1 MSFTLTRGI
10 NSVVLRNPSL
20 GNKYTLDTGLV
31 TRRSRG
37 GKTLQYKD
45 PNNLMITSESLTF
58 TNIKKSIV
66 DDLIVFLAAHR
77 GKELTIN
84 TRSTDIPGFVQNETI
99 DYVVDRETSC
109 SAFYTFDLIVT
120 YTYLPAVLA
129 AEDLVALVTEA
140 DDYLTTEA

>member
-1 MSFTLTRGI
+1 MSFTLTKGSD
-10 NSVVLRNPSL
+10 SVTLRNPSL

-58 TNIKKSIV
+58 TNIKKDDV
-66 DDLIVFLAAHR
+66 DALIAFLALYR
-77 GKELTIN
+77 GKQLTIT
-84 TRSTDIPGFVQNETI
+84 TRGVDIPGFVQNETI

-120 YTYLPAVLA
+120 YTYLPSVLA
-129 AEDLVALVTEA
+129 AEDLTPLVTEA